1 MSKLSWGSIVQNKK
15 ITVIGAGK
23 WGSAI
28 ADLLAQNSSVFLY
41 SRSKKT
47 QSWHRK
53 VTIVHGIDDIRN
65 ADYIFI
71 AIPTQ
76 EVGGFLKELGEISSA
91 ARIILCSK
99 GIDISTGKLLS
110 DVVKDVLPQNKICIF
125 SGPNFSEEV
134 MNKLLTVSTI
144 SCEDLAV
151 AEDIAHSFS
160 TDYFKFLPNAD
171 VVTTQICGA
180 LKNILAIACGV
191 VHGLGMGENAVAAI
205 LTKGLAEIIC
215 VIEKFGGEA
224 INITSAA
231 GAGDIFLSCNST
243 TSRNNKFG
251 AMMAKG
257 EDIGPDIVVE
267 GRNTIIALFENYL
280 ELVKGLPLLY
290 LVYQLST
297 KKISGEKDIK
307 KKLLGVFH

>member
-1 MSKLSWGSIVQNKK
+1 MSKLNWGSIVQNKK

-41 SRSKKT
+41 SRSNQT
-47 QSWHRK
+47 QSWHRNI
-53 VTIVHGIDDIRN
+53 TIINGLDDMRN

-76 EVGGFLKELGEISSA
+76 QVGVFLKKTGKISPA
-91 ARIILCSK
+91 AKIILCSK

-110 DVVKDVLPQNKICIF
+110 DIVKAVLPQNKICIF
-125 SGPNFSEEV
+125 SGPNFSGEV
-134 MNKLLTVSTI
+134 MNKALTVSTI
-144 SCEDLAV
+144 SCEDLSV
-151 AEDIAHSFS
+151 AEDIAKSFS

-171 VVTTQICGA
+171 VVATQICGA
-180 LKNILAIACGV
+180 LKNVLAIVCGV

-205 LTKGLAEIIC
+205 LTKGIAEIMR
-215 VIEKFGGEA
+215 VIGKFGGEA
-224 INITSAA
+224 INVTSAA
-231 GAGDIFLSCNST
+231 GVGDIFLSCNST

-257 EDIGPDIVVE
+257 EDVDPNIMVE
-267 GRNTIIALFENYL
+267 GRHTIIALFKNYH

-290 LVYQLST
+290 FVYQLST
-297 KKISGEKDIK
+297 KKISGEKEIRSN
-307 KKLLGVFH
+307 LLELFH